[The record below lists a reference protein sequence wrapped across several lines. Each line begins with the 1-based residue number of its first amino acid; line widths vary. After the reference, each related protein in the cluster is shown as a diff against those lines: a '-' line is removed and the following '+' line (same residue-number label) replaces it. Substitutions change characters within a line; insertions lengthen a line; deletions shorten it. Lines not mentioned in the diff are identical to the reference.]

1 MAEAR
6 MPVFEANFLDNVFR
20 VLLHARR
27 ILSASY
33 CIGYFVPEDNTS
45 ALNAHEALQVSSMA
59 GFVSA
64 VMHVNTIPVHMSKHA
79 QELAHNYNVH
89 THTHTHTHTHNH
101 QAKLEEAVEI
111 LSEMVNRQYLRTPQS
126 QMGEAARNVDCL
138 CNEYLSEMKEVA
150 NIAYCA
156 LIAEQ
161 RRKQMVDEPPPKPPR
176 ANPAFPHSTERPQAN
191 TRVPEDDLL
200 RNLENFVMFVDPD
213 TGRLHIY
220 MGEGITIPVD
230 VLFNR
235 QGEEE
240 DV

>member
-1 MAEAR
+1 MLGGSSR
-6 MPVFEANFLDNVFR
+6 PPIVLDTLFLKTIQVHSMLMKLCR
-20 VLLHARR
+20 LVPWLALLVQSCMLTQYLY
-27 ILSASY
+27 I
-33 CIGYFVPEDNTS
+33 CQN
-45 ALNAHEALQVSSMA
+45 
-59 GFVSA
+59 
-64 VMHVNTIPVHMSKHA
+64 MHKNWHIIIMC
-79 QELAHNYNVH
+79 

-191 TRVPEDDLL
+191 TRVPENDLL